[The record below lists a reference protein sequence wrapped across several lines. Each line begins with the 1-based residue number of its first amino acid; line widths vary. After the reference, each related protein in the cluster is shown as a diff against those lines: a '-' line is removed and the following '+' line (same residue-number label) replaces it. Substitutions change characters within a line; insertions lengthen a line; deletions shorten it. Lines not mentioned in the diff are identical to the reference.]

1 MKKLIKM
8 LPLLGLVLAAVFA
21 FAFSEPDR
29 MERYGIDDTQ
39 IHLGWVDVTGVPA
52 GSETYECN
60 LSVQAQCLFD
70 APNGN
75 PIPNSVGKFT
85 LNGTPPFDN

>member
-1 MKKLIKM
+1 M

-21 FAFSEPDR
+21 FAFSEPDSMDR
-29 MERYGIDDTQ
+29 HGIDDTQ
-39 IHLGWVDVTGVPA
+39 PLIGWVDVTGVPP
-52 GSETYECN
+52 GPETYECN
-60 LSVQAQCLFD
+60 LSVQTQCLYD

-75 PIPNSVGKFT
+75 PIPNSDGKFT